1 MSEEVVSPGN
11 GSSGSRSRVGISNDN
26 PSLQISPMK
35 FDGNNFLAWSRSCL
49 LFIQARGLYGYV
61 IGSKRKP
68 ADGDPLL
75 ESWISE
81 NSLVM
86 SWLINS
92 MQPQISRGYL
102 LLDSADKMWT
112 ALCQT
117 YSQVGND
124 IQVFELRKKLHET
137 KQGELT
143 IAQYFAELSGLWQEL
158 DYYQEY
164 QPVHPADAASYKKVV
179 DKERVYDFLAGLNL
193 EYDQIRVQVLGR
205 DPFPNLR
212 QTYAYVQQE
221 ESRRI
226 AMLHVVTRERSAMV
240 ATPIPKESKGVHTR
254 GIEIARGSDKDD
266 LQCDYC
272 GKTRHTRDTCWKL
285 HGRPTRG
292 RGGRF
297 VGPPRSRAHVSDTV
311 ESSPSTESS
320 ALNPEEMQHLRR
332 LMAKLDGCPST
343 SAASSHHAL
352 GTHSTTDSEPWII
365 DSGASDH
372 MTGTSRNFS
381 TYFPCSGK
389 DKVRVADGSLST
401 ISGKGSIQCTPTL
414 PLSSVLHV
422 PKFSMNLLSISSIT
436 RDLNCQAIFDSC
448 CCKFQELGTGRT
460 IGYGKEQDGLYL
472 LEYGPSILANT
483 VGTVA
488 SSQSLQS
495 SASITSQQQLVQWH
509 RRLGHPSFLVLG
521 NMFPD
526 LLKHC
531 TMNNLLCDACE
542 FAKHKRASYPLLNN
556 KSTTPFALIH
566 SDVWGPSRVVSL
578 SGYKWFVTFID
589 CFSRTTWVY
598 LLCAKNE
605 VFTCF
610 QMFHK
615 LVCTQF
621 DCKVKILRSDNG
633 TEYTEG
639 NFQKYLRD
647 HGIMHQ
653 TSCVDTSAQNGTA
666 ERKNR
671 HLLEVARSL
680 MFTMNVPKAYWGDAV
695 LSAAYLINRMSL
707 RTLAFNTPLDVLQG
721 NCSFVVPP
729 KVFGCVCF
737 VHEHGKNISK
747 LDHRA
752 LKCIFIGYSATQKG
766 YKCYHPPTRKTY
778 VSMDVTF
785 HESNPYF
792 STTPFQGESNSEEEV
807 SYGSKG
813 EWLPE
818 LLIEDRMKEKEDEAK
833 QDESILEEERNN
845 EIHTRLA
852 KPDLLK
858 YSRRCRQHGKIAIEP
873 ALPSQEFSPDPAS
886 MPVHPCKSPDAIPS
900 SNTPHDSPVIDDT
913 NLPIAIR
920 KAVRTCTH
928 HPISNH
934 VSYKSLSPSYRA
946 FVSTL
951 SSVSIPQDWKE
962 ALADPKWEDAMV
974 EEMKAL
980 SKNDTWELASLPHG
994 KRAVGCKWVF
1004 TIKRKADG
1012 TIERYKARLV
1022 ARGFTQTYGVDY
1034 QETFAPVA
1042 KMNSIR
1048 VLISCAAN
1056 LGWDLQQLDVKN
1068 AFLHGDLAEEVYMEI
1083 PLGFSCQKTEGK
1095 VCKLKKSLYG
1105 LKQSPRAW
1113 FDRFQK
1119 AMISFGYQQSN
1130 ADHTMFVKHCHGRIT
1145 ILIVYVDDIVV
1156 TGDNPAE
1163 VSKLKSHLAKEFEIK
1178 DLGKLCYFLGIEV
1191 AHSDR
1196 GIFLSQRQYVL
1207 DLLEETG
1214 MLGCRPATTPIETN
1228 HKLQS
1233 GDGEYVDRERYQRLV
1248 GRLIY
1253 LSHTRPDIAYAV
1265 SVVSQFMHDPRSDH
1279 LDAVHRILRYLKSA
1293 PGKGLLFENNRSLK
1307 LEAYTDADWAG
1318 SLDDR
1323 RSTSGYCTFVG
1334 GNLVSWRSKKQ
1345 TVVSR
1350 SSAEAE
1356 YRAMVHGTCELLW
1369 LKKLMEELR
1378 LSWEKP
1384 LLLYCDNTAAINI
1397 AHNPVQH
1404 DRTKHIEIDRHF
1416 IKEKLDSRLICIPFV
1431 RSESQLADIF
1441 TKGLSSLVF
1450 HSIVCKMGMRD
1461 IYAPS

>member
-61 IGSKRKP
+61 IGSKSKP

-137 KQGELT
+137 TQGELT

-212 QTYAYVQQE
+212 QSYAYVQQE

-272 GKTRHTRDTCWKL
+272 DKTRHTRDTCWKL

-343 SAASSHHAL
+343 SAASSHHAPSHHAL
-352 GTHSTTDSEPWII
+352 GTHSTTDLEPWII

-401 ISGKGSIQCTPTL
+401 ISGK
-414 PLSSVLHV
+414 V
-422 PKFSMNLLSISSIT
+422 
-436 RDLNCQAIFDSC
+436 D
-448 CCKFQELGTGRT
+448 
-460 IGYGKEQDGLYL
+460 
-472 LEYGPSILANT
+472 
-483 VGTVA
+483 TVA

-598 LLCAKNE
+598 LLRAKNE

-621 DCKVKILRSDNG
+621 DGKVKILRSDNG

-707 RTLAFNTPLDVLQG
+707 RTLDFNTPLDVLQG
-721 NCSFVVPP
+721 NCSFVVHP

-778 VSMDVTF
+778 VSMDVNF

-833 QDESILEEERNN
+833 QDESILEEVRNN

-934 VSYKSLSPSYRA
+934 VSYKSLSPLYRA

-980 SKNDTWELASLPHG
+980 SKNDIWELASLPHG

-1233 GDGEYVDRERYQRLV
+1233 GDGEYVDRE
-1248 GRLIY
+1248 
-1253 LSHTRPDIAYAV
+1253 
-1265 SVVSQFMHDPRSDH
+1265 
-1279 LDAVHRILRYLKSA
+1279 ILTT
-1293 PGKGLLFENNRSLK
+1293 G
-1307 LEAYTDADWAG
+1307 
-1318 SLDDR
+1318 
-1323 RSTSGYCTFVG
+1323 STSGYCTFVG

-1356 YRAMVHGTCELLW
+1356 YRAMAHGTCELLW

>member
-124 IQVFELRKKLHET
+124 IQ
-137 KQGELT
+137 
-143 IAQYFAELSGLWQEL
+143 
-158 DYYQEY
+158 EY

-226 AMLHVVTRERSAMV
+226 AMLHVVTCERSAMV

-343 SAASSHHAL
+343 SAASSHHASSHHAL

-372 MTGTSRNFS
+372 M
-381 TYFPCSGK
+381 
-389 DKVRVADGSLST
+389 
-401 ISGKGSIQCTPTL
+401 
-414 PLSSVLHV
+414 
-422 PKFSMNLLSISSIT
+422 
-436 RDLNCQAIFDSC
+436 
-448 CCKFQELGTGRT
+448 TGRT

-483 VGTVA
+483 VDTVA

-542 FAKHKRASYPLLNN
+542 FAEHKRASYPLLNN
-556 KSTTPFALIH
+556 KSTTLFALIH

-598 LLCAKNE
+598 LLRAKNE

-633 TEYTEG
+633 TEYTE
-639 NFQKYLRD
+639 
-647 HGIMHQ
+647 
-653 TSCVDTSAQNGTA
+653 A

-707 RTLAFNTPLDVLQG
+707 RTLDFNTPLDVLQG

-833 QDESILEEERNN
+833 QDESILEEVRNN

-886 MPVHPCKSPDAIPS
+886 MPVHPCKSPDAISS

-928 HPISNH
+928 HPMSNH

-1022 ARGFTQTYGVDY
+1022 ARGFTQTYVVDY

-1323 RSTSGYCTFVG
+1323 RSTSGYYTFVG
-1334 GNLVSWRSKKQ
+1334 GNLVSWRSKK
-1345 TVVSR
+1345 
-1350 SSAEAE
+1350 
-1356 YRAMVHGTCELLW
+1356 
-1369 LKKLMEELR
+1369 
-1378 LSWEKP
+1378 
-1384 LLLYCDNTAAINI
+1384 
-1397 AHNPVQH
+1397 
-1404 DRTKHIEIDRHF
+1404 
-1416 IKEKLDSRLICIPFV
+1416 
-1431 RSESQLADIF
+1431 
-1441 TKGLSSLVF
+1441 
-1450 HSIVCKMGMRD
+1450 
-1461 IYAPS
+1461 

>member
-26 PSLQISPMK
+26 PSLQISPVK

-61 IGSKRKP
+61 IGSKSKP
-68 ADGDPLL
+68 ANGDPLL

-117 YSQVGND
+117 YSQVRND

-164 QPVHPADAASYKKVV
+164 QLVHHADAASYKKVV

-272 GKTRHTRDTCWKL
+272 G
-285 HGRPTRG
+285 
-292 RGGRF
+292 
-297 VGPPRSRAHVSDTV
+297 PPRSRAHVSETV

-320 ALNPEEMQHLRR
+320 ALNPEEMQHLRS

-343 SAASSHHAL
+343 SAASSHHAPSHHAF

-401 ISGKGSIQCTPTL
+401 ISGK
-414 PLSSVLHV
+414 
-422 PKFSMNLLSISSIT
+422 
-436 RDLNCQAIFDSC
+436 
-448 CCKFQELGTGRT
+448 
-460 IGYGKEQDGLYL
+460 
-472 LEYGPSILANT
+472 
-483 VGTVA
+483 
-488 SSQSLQS
+488 
-495 SASITSQQQLVQWH
+495 
-509 RRLGHPSFLVLG
+509 
-521 NMFPD
+521 
-526 LLKHC
+526 
-531 TMNNLLCDACE
+531 
-542 FAKHKRASYPLLNN
+542 
-556 KSTTPFALIH
+556 
-566 SDVWGPSRVVSL
+566 
-578 SGYKWFVTFID
+578 
-589 CFSRTTWVY
+589 
-598 LLCAKNE
+598 
-605 VFTCF
+605 
-610 QMFHK
+610 
-615 LVCTQF
+615 
-621 DCKVKILRSDNG
+621 
-633 TEYTEG
+633 
-639 NFQKYLRD
+639 
-647 HGIMHQ
+647 
-653 TSCVDTSAQNGTA
+653 
-666 ERKNR
+666 
-671 HLLEVARSL
+671 
-680 MFTMNVPKAYWGDAV
+680 
-695 LSAAYLINRMSL
+695 
-707 RTLAFNTPLDVLQG
+707 
-721 NCSFVVPP
+721 
-729 KVFGCVCF
+729 
-737 VHEHGKNISK
+737 
-747 LDHRA
+747 
-752 LKCIFIGYSATQKG
+752 
-766 YKCYHPPTRKTY
+766 
-778 VSMDVTF
+778 
-785 HESNPYF
+785 
-792 STTPFQGESNSEEEV
+792 
-807 SYGSKG
+807 
-813 EWLPE
+813 
-818 LLIEDRMKEKEDEAK
+818 
-833 QDESILEEERNN
+833 
-845 EIHTRLA
+845 
-852 KPDLLK
+852 
-858 YSRRCRQHGKIAIEP
+858 
-873 ALPSQEFSPDPAS
+873 
-886 MPVHPCKSPDAIPS
+886 
-900 SNTPHDSPVIDDT
+900 
-913 NLPIAIR
+913 
-920 KAVRTCTH
+920 
-928 HPISNH
+928 
-934 VSYKSLSPSYRA
+934 
-946 FVSTL
+946 
-951 SSVSIPQDWKE
+951 
-962 ALADPKWEDAMV
+962 
-974 EEMKAL
+974 
-980 SKNDTWELASLPHG
+980 
-994 KRAVGCKWVF
+994 
-1004 TIKRKADG
+1004 
-1012 TIERYKARLV
+1012 
-1022 ARGFTQTYGVDY
+1022 
-1034 QETFAPVA
+1034 
-1042 KMNSIR
+1042 
-1048 VLISCAAN
+1048 
-1056 LGWDLQQLDVKN
+1056 
-1068 AFLHGDLAEEVYMEI
+1068 
-1083 PLGFSCQKTEGK
+1083 
-1095 VCKLKKSLYG
+1095 
-1105 LKQSPRAW
+1105 
-1113 FDRFQK
+1113 
-1119 AMISFGYQQSN
+1119 
-1130 ADHTMFVKHCHGRIT
+1130 
-1145 ILIVYVDDIVV
+1145 
-1156 TGDNPAE
+1156 GDNPAE

-1207 DLLEETG
+1207 DLLEETC

-1350 SSAEAE
+1350 SSA
-1356 YRAMVHGTCELLW
+1356 
-1369 LKKLMEELR
+1369 
-1378 LSWEKP
+1378 
-1384 LLLYCDNTAAINI
+1384 
-1397 AHNPVQH
+1397 
-1404 DRTKHIEIDRHF
+1404 
-1416 IKEKLDSRLICIPFV
+1416 
-1431 RSESQLADIF
+1431 
-1441 TKGLSSLVF
+1441 
-1450 HSIVCKMGMRD
+1450 
-1461 IYAPS
+1461 

>member
-26 PSLQISPMK
+26 PSLQISLMK

-61 IGSKRKP
+61 IGSK
-68 ADGDPLL
+68 
-75 ESWISE
+75 
-81 NSLVM
+81 
-86 SWLINS
+86 
-92 MQPQISRGYL
+92 
-102 LLDSADKMWT
+102 T
-112 ALCQT
+112 
-117 YSQVGND
+117 
-124 IQVFELRKKLHET
+124 
-137 KQGELT
+137 
-143 IAQYFAELSGLWQEL
+143 
-158 DYYQEY
+158 
-164 QPVHPADAASYKKVV
+164 SYKKVV

-205 DPFPNLR
+205 DHFPNLR

-311 ESSPSTESS
+311 ESSPSTGSS

-381 TYFPCSGK
+381 TYFPYSGK

-401 ISGKGSIQCTPTL
+401 ISGK
-414 PLSSVLHV
+414 
-422 PKFSMNLLSISSIT
+422 
-436 RDLNCQAIFDSC
+436 
-448 CCKFQELGTGRT
+448 GRT

-483 VGTVA
+483 VDTVA

-509 RRLGHPSFLVLG
+509 RRLGHPSFFVLG
-521 NMFPD
+521 NMFLD
-526 LLKHC
+526 LFKHC

-542 FAKHKRASYPLLNN
+542 FAKHKRAYPLLNN

-566 SDVWGPSRVVSL
+566 SDVWCPSRVVSL

-598 LLCAKNE
+598 LLRAKNE

-621 DCKVKILRSDNG
+621 DGKVKILRSDNG

-653 TSCVDTSAQNGTA
+653 TSCVDTSAHNGTA

-671 HLLEVARSL
+671 HLLELISL
-680 MFTMNVPKAYWGDAV
+680 TV
-695 LSAAYLINRMSL
+695 SL
-707 RTLAFNTPLDVLQG
+707 RTLDFNTPLDILQG

-729 KVFGCVCF
+729 KVFDCVCF

-778 VSMDVTF
+778 VSMNVTF

-792 STTPFQGESNSEEEV
+792 SATPFQGESNSEEEV

-833 QDESILEEERNN
+833 QDESILEEVRNN

-873 ALPSQEFSPDPAS
+873 ALPKPRVLSR
-886 MPVHPCKSPDAIPS
+886 PS
-900 SNTPHDSPVIDDT
+900 FHAGTS
-913 NLPIAIR
+913 L

-1004 TIKRKADG
+1004 TIKRKAD
-1012 TIERYKARLV
+1012 R
-1022 ARGFTQTYGVDY
+1022 
-1034 QETFAPVA
+1034 
-1042 KMNSIR
+1042 
-1048 VLISCAAN
+1048 
-1056 LGWDLQQLDVKN
+1056 
-1068 AFLHGDLAEEVYMEI
+1068 
-1083 PLGFSCQKTEGK
+1083 
-1095 VCKLKKSLYG
+1095 
-1105 LKQSPRAW
+1105 
-1113 FDRFQK
+1113 
-1119 AMISFGYQQSN
+1119 
-1130 ADHTMFVKHCHGRIT
+1130 
-1145 ILIVYVDDIVV
+1145 
-1156 TGDNPAE
+1156 DN
-1163 VSKLKSHLAKEFEIK
+1163 
-1178 DLGKLCYFLGIEV
+1178 
-1191 AHSDR
+1191 
-1196 GIFLSQRQYVL
+1196 
-1207 DLLEETG
+1207 
-1214 MLGCRPATTPIETN
+1214 
-1228 HKLQS
+1228 
-1233 GDGEYVDRERYQRLV
+1233 
-1248 GRLIY
+1248 
-1253 LSHTRPDIAYAV
+1253 
-1265 SVVSQFMHDPRSDH
+1265 
-1279 LDAVHRILRYLKSA
+1279 
-1293 PGKGLLFENNRSLK
+1293 
-1307 LEAYTDADWAG
+1307 
-1318 SLDDR
+1318 
-1323 RSTSGYCTFVG
+1323 
-1334 GNLVSWRSKKQ
+1334 
-1345 TVVSR
+1345 
-1350 SSAEAE
+1350 
-1356 YRAMVHGTCELLW
+1356 
-1369 LKKLMEELR
+1369 
-1378 LSWEKP
+1378 
-1384 LLLYCDNTAAINI
+1384 
-1397 AHNPVQH
+1397 
-1404 DRTKHIEIDRHF
+1404 
-1416 IKEKLDSRLICIPFV
+1416 
-1431 RSESQLADIF
+1431 
-1441 TKGLSSLVF
+1441 
-1450 HSIVCKMGMRD
+1450 
-1461 IYAPS
+1461 